1 MTLALIL
8 LCTSRAT
15 VPGQMALAL
24 ILLCI
29 STATVPG
36 QMALALILLCTST
49 ATVPG
54 QMVLALILLCTRYDV
69 QNSYSTWTDGV
80 SSDPPV
86 YQVSCKTLGQTQD
99 SCFCHTVHKPIQ
111 TLKYIV

>member
-1 MTLALIL
+1 
-8 LCTSRAT
+8 
-15 VPGQMALAL
+15 
-24 ILLCI
+24 
-29 STATVPG
+29 
-36 QMALALILLCTST
+36 
-49 ATVPG
+49 
-54 QMVLALILLCTRYDV
+54 MVLALILLCTRYEL

-111 TLKYIV
+111 TLKYVYSVSKQKHIKYALYVYMQRFLPNVVLFVVLSRLTENFSGFESDICH